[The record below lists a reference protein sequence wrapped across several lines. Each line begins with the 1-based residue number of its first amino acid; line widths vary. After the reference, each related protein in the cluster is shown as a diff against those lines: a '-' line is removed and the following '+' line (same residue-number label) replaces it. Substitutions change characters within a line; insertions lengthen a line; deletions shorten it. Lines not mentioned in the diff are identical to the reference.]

1 MKLKIVKATIINGKP
16 AQVGKVFDA
25 DVMQRRDV
33 SLLLSN
39 KQAELFTEAPKKG
52 TQGKGKSPEKVE
64 PIEETSDK

>member
-1 MKLKIVKATIINGKP
+1 MKLKIIKATIINGKP

-39 KQAELFTEAPKKG
+39 KQAELFTEAPKKE
-52 TQGKGKSPEKVE
+52 KAKSPEKVE
-64 PIEETSDK
+64 PVKE

>member
-16 AQVGKVFDA
+16 AHVGKVFDA
-25 DVMQRRDV
+25 DVMHRRDV
-33 SLLLSN
+33 AILLAN

>member
-1 MKLKIVKATIINGKP
+1 MKLKIIKATIINGKP

-39 KQAELFTEAPKKG
+39 KQAELFTEAPKKEKS
-52 TQGKGKSPEKVE
+52 GKPKSPEKVE
-64 PIEETSDK
+64 PIEETSEK